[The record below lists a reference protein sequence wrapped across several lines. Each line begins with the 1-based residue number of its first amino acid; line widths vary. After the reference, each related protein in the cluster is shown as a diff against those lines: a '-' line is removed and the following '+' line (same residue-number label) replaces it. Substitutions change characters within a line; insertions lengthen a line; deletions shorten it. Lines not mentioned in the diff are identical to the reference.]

1 MYIFFMQLVSKVKT
15 KQSLK
20 GRVMWLGGVKGG
32 CSGWRDV
39 FYELRYLVLIHYFF

>member
-32 CSGWRDV
+32 AVDGGTEKRAA
-39 FYELRYLVLIHYFF
+39 LYLLHISPTQ